1 VRSKANISQLNLPHG
16 TFIFL
21 SYFIYHILSYLSD
34 LCHIYLCESEDDCYL
49 ISFVKFSRKIVQI
62 SSSFFL
68 LEIFAS
74 FNEQLNHLLAYDINS
89 LVHFVITNYI
99 ITVRF
104 LNFDMHIAHNESQG
118 LGSKMI

>member
-1 VRSKANISQLNLPHG
+1 VLVLFSVNIYQICAISTYVKVRTTATLSVLSSFHVKSFRYLLP
-16 TFIFL
+16 
-21 SYFIYHILSYLSD
+21 
-34 LCHIYLCESEDDCYL
+34 
-49 ISFVKFSRKIVQI
+49 
-62 SSSFFL
+62 FFL

-74 FNEQLNHLLAYDINS
+74 FNEQLNHLLAYDVNS
-89 LVHFVITNYI
+89 LVHFLITNYI